1 MAFSPSS
8 PVTGAAQTGL
18 TSPTYT
24 LTIDTPPNSHSKQFA
39 VTALGGTQTGVEAH
53 SVSNPFTVTMER
65 PVAYKQLG
73 QPNPV
78 TGVVANVPRN
88 RHVVRVR
95 KGTRPLVGQNP
106 VVSSVT
112 TNIDTAAGADLA
124 DPLSIKAMLS
134 CAFGTLSQQSQGI
147 GDTAISGVL

>member
-24 LTIDTPPNSHSKQFA
+24 LTVDTPPNSHSKQFA

-106 VVSSVT
+106 VVSTVT

-124 DPLSIKAMLS
+124 DPMSIKAMLS
-134 CAFGTLSQQSQGI
+134 CSFGVLSQQSQGI
-147 GDTAISGVL
+147 GDTTISGVL

>member
-1 MAFSPSS
+1 MAFSPTS

-18 TSPTYT
+18 TGPTFT
-24 LTIDTPPNSHSKQFA
+24 LTADTPPNSHSKQYA

-78 TGVVANVPRN
+78 TGAVANVPRN
-88 RHVVRVR
+88 RHVIRVR
-95 KGTRPLVGQNP
+95 KGTRPLAGQNP
-106 VVSSVT
+106 VVSSAVL
-112 TNIDTAAGADLA
+112 NIDTAAGADLA
-124 DPLSIKAMLS
+124 DPLSIKSMLS
-134 CAFGTLSQQSQGI
+134 CMIGVVNQTSSGI
-147 GDTAISGVL
+147 GDTTISGVL